1 MPVRPEKAAVVEEL
15 KEKFRRARTV
25 VLADNKGLTVAE
37 STKLR
42 RQLREAGVEFK
53 VAKNTLIR
61 IAAQEVGIQGLE
73 ALLSGPTTLA
83 FGYTDEVTAPKK
95 LKEFVARDRNPKLEV
110 KGGLLDG
117 RVIDAEGVRA
127 LADLPPK
134 EVLVAQVI
142 AGVQAP
148 LAGVVGAVNGILAQV
163 VWAIDAR
170 IRQLEGVTA

>member
-1 MPVRPEKAAVVEEL
+1 MVADL
-15 KEKFRRARTV
+15 KEKFRRARAV

-37 STKLR
+37 STRLR
-42 RQLREAGVEFK
+42 RELREAGVEFK

-61 IAAQEVGIQGLE
+61 IAARELQIEGLDP
-73 ALLSGPTTLA
+73 LLNGPTTLA
-83 FGYTDEVTAPKK
+83 FSYQDEVTAAKK
-95 LKEFVARDRNPKLEV
+95 LKEFIGRDRNPKLEV
-110 KGGLLDG
+110 KGGLLEG
-117 RVIDAEGVRA
+117 RVLDAAGVQA

-170 IRQLEGVTA
+170 IRQLEGSTA